1 MSPLEFVA
9 MGYRYPRPGSAERLA
24 AALATQKRGE
34 VARHM
39 RHLVDAVTSL
49 SLGEWEE
56 LHTATLDLS
65 APFVPYVGHVEW
77 GENYRRGAFMAEL
90 QAAMKA
96 ERIDL
101 DGELPDHIASILR
114 YLSVATTPLGDLI
127 DILPGAVA
135 EMERTL
141 RSAAPDNP
149 YCHLL
154 AATAACT
161 AERPVTIGGRR

>member
-9 MGYRYPRPGSAERLA
+9 MGYSYPRPGSAERLA

-39 RHLVDAVTSL
+39 RHLVDAVTPL

-90 QAAMKA
+90 QAAMNA

-101 DGELPDHIASILR
+101 DGELPDHIALGSSLFERNLR
-114 YLSVATTPLGDLI
+114 WHLPNSLDLI
-127 DILPGAVA
+127 EPLRCILQ
-135 EMERTL
+135 RI
-141 RSAAPDNP
+141 D
-149 YCHLL
+149 
-154 AATAACT
+154 
-161 AERPVTIGGRR
+161 